1 MQGKDAR
8 LRWRGRRD
16 QTYKGIECR
25 ERRESN
31 MWYDGELDDKSVV
44 ETRKLKT
51 GMRMIKL
58 KISK

>member
-1 MQGKDAR
+1 
-8 LRWRGRRD
+8 
-16 QTYKGIECR
+16 
-25 ERRESN
+25 